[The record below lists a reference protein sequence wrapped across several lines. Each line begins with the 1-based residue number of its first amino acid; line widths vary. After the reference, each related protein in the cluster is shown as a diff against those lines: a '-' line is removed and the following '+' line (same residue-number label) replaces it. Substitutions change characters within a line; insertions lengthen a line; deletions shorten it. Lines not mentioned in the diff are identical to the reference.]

1 MNLFHYVDWYFVGYH
16 IKCANHTLRQL
27 KQITTTIRGG
37 GDSTAA
43 TTTTTTNTA
52 TTTTNT
58 ATTTTTTNTATT
70 TTTTTTTTT
79 AALCLICLRLSFTAH
94 RTGYLQR
101 ALNRDLLFAL
111 SFPLSRTE

>member
-1 MNLFHYVDWYFVGYH
+1 MNLCHYVDWYFVGYH

-70 TTTTTTTTT
+70 TTTTT